1 MKFSIITVCKN
12 SENSIENTLLSVIN
26 QTYKNYEHIIVDGVS
41 TDNTISII
49 EKYRDNIS
57 KVISEPDDG
66 LYDAMNKGINLASGD
81 YLFFLNS
88 DDQYFN
94 NEILEKV
101 AEQIQN
107 SDYDLIY
114 GDIAVS
120 DNETGK
126 VSIQKHNK
134 FNKIYL
140 MKNTPCQPGTF
151 YKKEVFSK
159 YGNFDI
165 NFKIVSDHEWF
176 LRVLLNN
183 RLNIKYLE
191 FPITVFNTGGLS
203 TNISREE
210 KLIYERYLML
220 DKYFSKFERNSFEF
234 ISKYCRS
241 LTTVPVISDIL
252 NLIFRFK
259 I

>member
-41 TDNTISII
+41 TDNTLSII

-57 KVISEPDDG
+57 MVISEPDDG
-66 LYDAMNKGINLASGD
+66 LYDAMNKGINLSSGD

-88 DDQYFN
+88 DDQYFS
-94 NEILEKV
+94 IDVLEKV
-101 AEQIQN
+101 VEQVQN
-107 SDYDLIY
+107 ADYDLIY

-120 DNETGK
+120 DNETCK

-151 YKKEVFSK
+151 YKKEVFNN

-183 RLNIKYLE
+183 KLNIKYLG
-191 FPITVFNTGGLS
+191 FPITIFNIGGLS
-203 TNISREE
+203 TNKNREE
-210 KLIYERYLML
+210 KLIYERNLML